1 MTEEEI
7 YAEGLLLENEDS
19 SLHAEDKVS
28 HTKQIVDESFV
39 ELNVDDILDNPLQ
52 PRMQVDS
59 KDLSGLAN
67 SIRLHGLIQPISV
80 IRIAGKYILK
90 AGQRRL
96 LAHKEIGLKN
106 IKTIV
111 QEATAQSEEENNK
124 VLFEIAVIENT
135 QRNNLHPLELALSF
149 RQALDKKIYKN
160 MEELAKALEKSKSH
174 VSKVLKVLLLDD
186 EIIQDL
192 ATNKST
198 KDIESLYQIQKI
210 DNREEQIE
218 TYNNFIQK
226 KIDREGI
233 CLRNKKKVS
242 HEKDK
247 LYKVR
252 NRADNVSFMFNASK
266 LTKDEVAEIINKFE
280 VILKEYILY
289 RM

>member
-7 YAEGLLLENEDS
+7 YTEVSLFEDEDS
-19 SLHAEDKVS
+19 SLYAEEKVS
-28 HTKQIVDESFV
+28 HTKQIGDESFV
-39 ELNVDDILDNPLQ
+39 ELNVDEILDNPLQ

-80 IRIAGKYILK
+80 IQIADKYILK

-96 LAHKEIGLKN
+96 LAHKEIGLKTM
-106 IKTIV
+106 KTIV

-160 MEELAKALEKSKSH
+160 MEDLAKALEKSKSH
-174 VSKVLKVLLLDD
+174 VSKVLKVLSLDD

-218 TYNNFIQK
+218 TYNNFS
-226 KIDREGI
+226 G
-233 CLRNKKKVS
+233 LVS
-242 HEKDK
+242 
-247 LYKVR
+247 
-252 NRADNVSFMFNASK
+252 
-266 LTKDEVAEIINKFE
+266 
-280 VILKEYILY
+280 
-289 RM
+289 